1 MDIDEVER
9 EERRRER
16 NRRLM
21 ALIAVGALVVGVEL
35 WFLLADGRSDA
46 AEVAV
51 EDATIPGTGVPDSEP
66 QPPRIPGVLAV
77 VDGLG
82 DSGSDYAGDPL
93 PLVTQRT
100 TAAGIALTLRDGA
113 GAPFAVMRGGVFM
126 PAGPAGNAV
135 QVQVV
140 GNNNVQII
148 GNDGAAVFTDGSG
161 QQIEVPPWCWSTGA
175 YRLTGVYEGA
185 VSVASPAIYTQL
197 APLVRAS
204 LHIGGQAEGHPFR
217 MLVVHPP
224 EGTTS
229 VSVRFVD
236 GTTDTAPVAKGVAVL
251 ATAGPPSGEFT
262 LTLEGQGTRRV
273 VEWSQVLRDGDP
285 VWTRACNPITG
296 LPDPGSEQPAD
307 PDAES
312 VAIREQFAHLF
323 QSHEPLGRRTRVLDD
338 DTGVVDAVEQLAGT
352 SGQEMWDDATY
363 VLNDI
368 VFSSPKHAWFSY
380 FAKFSGNNFGSRF
393 GEATRV
399 GGRWKISRATI
410 CQDIAWVGG
419 TCQPFVDLV
428 TPG

>member
-1 MDIDEVER
+1 MDIVEVER
-9 EERRRER
+9 EERRRDR

-51 EDATIPGTGVPDSEP
+51 ADATIPGTAVPDSEP

-100 TAAGIALTLRDGA
+100 TAAGIALTLRDA
-113 GAPFAVMRGGVFM
+113 GGGQFGEMRGGVFM

-135 QVQVV
+135 QVV
-140 GNNNVQII
+140 
-148 GNDGAAVFTDGSG
+148 GNDGAVVFTDSSG
-161 QQIEVPPWCWSTGA
+161 QQIPAPPWCWSTGV

-185 VSVASPAIYTQL
+185 VSVASPAIHTLL

-229 VSVRFVD
+229 VSVRFAD

-262 LTLEGQGTRRV
+262 LTLEGQATRRV
-273 VEWSQVLRDGDP
+273 VPWSQVLRDGDP
-285 VWTRACNPITG
+285 VWTRACLPITG

-312 VAIREQFAHLF
+312 VAIREQFATLF

-338 DTGVVDAVEQLAGT
+338 DTGVVDAVEEMAGT

-399 GGRWKISRATI
+399 GGRWRISRATI